1 MNDRDRPWAANPPS
15 QPPPL
20 DAGPACYQEG
30 EYWTFVYGGVLCRL
44 RNAKGLPCLAH
55 LLRHP
60 GEKFS
65 ATDLLAIGTE
75 TSTLARTGTEPPAV
89 DVESARVLVTKRIR
103 GMVKKIQPHH
113 PSLAH
118 HLDTCIKT
126 GAYCVYLPNPEH
138 PLRWA
143 T

>member
-1 MNDRDRPWAANPPS
+1 
-15 QPPPL
+15 
-20 DAGPACYQEG
+20 
-30 EYWTFVYGGVLCRL
+30 
-44 RNAKGLPCLAH
+44 LAH

-65 ATDLLAIGTE
+65 AVELLAVGTE
-75 TSTLARTGTEPPAV
+75 SSTSRPTGTEPPAV
-89 DVESARVLVTKRIR
+89 DAESARVLVAKRIR

-126 GAYCVYLPNPEH
+126 GAYCVYLPDPER